1 LSLDELRE
9 YLLTKEPTR
18 DFQRVFHGRG
28 EAYGAFKYLSIDS
41 IDGVLS
47 ITLFDEDE
55 QGLIDMLTSFAK
67 TKNYKAV
74 VLQRRYLKNTT
85 NEVIFGELED
95 ELIAYENGMKFKLNL
110 LSNQNSLFFGDMKNG
125 REFVRQNAKDKHI
138 LNLFSYTCAFSVAAK
153 LGGAKSVVNV
163 DMSKASLSVGKAN
176 HTLNNIDTKGVSF
189 LPYNILKSI
198 SGIKKKGPFDI
209 IIIDPPSYQKGSF
222 EAKKDYV
229 KIVKRLHELLS
240 EDGLVLACLNAPELD
255 THFLLDMFEQ
265 NQFVFSHRVQ
275 NPDEYVNVTNEKSLK
290 VLVFKTLKS

>member
-1 LSLDELRE
+1 MSLDELME

-41 IDGVLS
+41 IDGILS
-47 ITLFDEDE
+47 VTLFEEDE

-74 VLQRRYLKNTT
+74 VLQRRHLKDTP
-85 NEVIFGELED
+85 NEVIFGELKD
-95 ELIAYENGMKFKLNL
+95 ELVAYENGMKFKLNL

-125 REFVRQNAKDKHI
+125 REFVRENAKDKHI

-163 DMSKASLSVGKAN
+163 DMSKSSLSVGKAN
-176 HTLNNIDTKGVSF
+176 HALNSIDAKGVSF

-198 SGIKKKGPFDI
+198 SGIKKKGPFDMV
-209 IIIDPPSYQKGSF
+209 IIDPPSYQKGSF

-240 EDGLVLACLNAPELD
+240 EDALVLACLNAPEIGSN
-255 THFLLDMFEQ
+255 FLLDMFEV
-265 NQFVFSHRVQ
+265 NGFDFSHKVA
-275 NPDEYVNVTNEKSLK
+275 NPLEYPSINEEKSLK
-290 VLVFKTLKS
+290 TMVFKVKKC

>member
-1 LSLDELRE
+1 MSLDELRE

-275 NPDEYVNVTNEKSLK
+275 NSDEYVNVTNEKSLK